1 VGFALLEHAAQQ
13 RSTRDAQTPARKPDP
28 EGRPMILSKRV
39 ALAIAGFAAAAVV
52 GTAGV
57 AAATAPDP
65 SGAPAPSS
73 PGASAPD
80 AGTGAPGRADE
91 RHGDE
96 RHGKLKHRALGRGL
110 HGEFVVKGE
119 DGTYVTLVSVRGEV
133 TAVSATSV
141 TFKAEDGFTATYV
154 VNSETRVRGH
164 DVDKI
169 ADVKV
174 GDKGGAVGT
183 KSGSTLTARAVLVRK

>member
-1 VGFALLEHAAQQ
+1 
-13 RSTRDAQTPARKPDP
+13 
-28 EGRPMILSKRV
+28 MILSKRV
-39 ALAIAGFAAAAVV
+39 ALAIAGVAAAAVV

-65 SGAPAPSS
+65 SGPAPSGS
-73 PGASAPD
+73 PSASAPD
-80 AGTGAPGRADE
+80 PGTRAAGRADE
-91 RHGDE
+91 R
-96 RHGKLKHRALGRGL
+96 RAKLKHRALGRGL
-110 HGEFVVKGE
+110 HGEFVVKGK
-119 DGTYVTLVSVRGEV
+119 DGAYVTLVSVRGEV

-141 TFKAEDGFTATYV
+141 TFKAEDGFTATYA
-154 VNSETRVRGH
+154 VNSDTKVRGQ

-174 GDKGGAVGT
+174 GDRGGAVGT

>member
-1 VGFALLEHAAQQ
+1 
-13 RSTRDAQTPARKPDP
+13 
-28 EGRPMILSKRV
+28 MILSKRV
-39 ALAIAGFAAAAVV
+39 ALAIAGVAAAAVV

-65 SGAPAPSS
+65 SGS
-73 PGASAPD
+73 PGPTASAPD
-80 AGTGAPGRADE
+80 PGRPGGAAE
-91 RHGDE
+91 R
-96 RHGKLKHRALGRGL
+96 RAKLKHRALGRGL
-110 HGEFVVKGE
+110 HGEFVVKGK
-119 DGTYVTLVSVRGEV
+119 DGAYVTLVSVRGEV
-133 TAVSATSV
+133 TAVSATSI
-141 TFKAEDGFTATYV
+141 TFKAEDGFTATYA
-154 VNSETRVRGH
+154 VNSDTKVRGQ

>member
-1 VGFALLEHAAQQ
+1 
-13 RSTRDAQTPARKPDP
+13 
-28 EGRPMILSKRV
+28 MILSKRV
-39 ALAIAGFAAAAVV
+39 ALAIAGVAAAAIV

-65 SGAPAPSS
+65 SGSPAPSS
-73 PGASAPD
+73 PSASAPD
-80 AGTGAPGRADE
+80 NGTGAPGRAAE
-91 RHGDE
+91 R
-96 RHGKLKHRALGRGL
+96 RGKLKHRALGRGL
-110 HGEFVVKGE
+110 HGEFVVKGK
-119 DGTYVTLVSVRGEV
+119 DGAYVTLVSVRGEV
-133 TAVSATSV
+133 TAVSATSI

-154 VNSETRVRGH
+154 VNSDTKVRGK